1 MTLKINF
8 EELKTLVEAGDE
20 KAFTQHIFKS
30 LEKGDLSAA
39 ATANAAVKSEL
50 DSEKDKHHGTALETW
65 KANNLDGL
73 IETELK
79 KRNPDKTPEQIELE
93 KLRKEIE
100 DERNAR
106 NRETLKNKALEV
118 ASEKGLPKG
127 VLDFFIA
134 DNEENTLA
142 NLSKFEEEVNAAI
155 QAGVD
160 AKFKQNG
167 RNPMGGTGGGKD
179 KAGEFGKELAGA
191 GAANSTQAEAEKH
204 YFGE

>member
-1 MTLKINF
+1 MKVNF

-20 KAFTQHIFKS
+20 KAFAQHIFNS

-50 DSEKDKHHGTALETW
+50 DSEKDKHSGTALETW
-65 KANNLDGL
+65 KAINLDSL
-73 IETELK
+73 VEEELK
-79 KRNPDKTPEQIELE
+79 KRNPDKTPAELELE
-93 KLRKEIE
+93 KLRKQFE
-100 DERNAR
+100 DSEKAR
-106 NRETLKNKALEV
+106 VREGLKNKALEI

-134 DNEENTLA
+134 EDEEKTLA
-142 NLSKFEEEVNAAI
+142 NLATLETEVSAAI

-167 RNPMGGTGGGKD
+167 RNPGGGSGGGKD

-191 GAANSTQAEAEKH
+191 SGSNDKQAAAEKH

>member
-1 MTLKINF
+1 MKVNF

-20 KAFTQHIFKS
+20 KAFTQHVFNS
-30 LEKGDLSAA
+30 LEKGDMSAA
-39 ATANAAVKSEL
+39 AVANASVKSEL

-65 KANNLDGL
+65 KTNNLNSL
-73 IETELK
+73 VEEELK
-79 KRNPDKTPEQIELE
+79 KRNPDKSPAELELE
-93 KLRKEIE
+93 KLRKQFE
-100 DERNAR
+100 DSENAR
-106 NRETLKNKALEV
+106 NREALKNKALEV

-127 VLDFFIA
+127 VLDFFIG

-142 NLSKFEEEVNAAI
+142 NLNTFEQEINTAI

-160 AKFKQNG
+160 AKFKLNG
-167 RNPMGGTGGGKD
+167 RNPNGGSGGGKE

-191 GAANSTQAEAEKH
+191 SAANDKQAEAQKH